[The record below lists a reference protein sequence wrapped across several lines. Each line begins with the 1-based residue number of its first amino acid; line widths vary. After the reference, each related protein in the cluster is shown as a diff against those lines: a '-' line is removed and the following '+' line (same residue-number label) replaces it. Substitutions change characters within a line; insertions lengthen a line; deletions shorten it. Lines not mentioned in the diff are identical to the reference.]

1 MAGSIQFDVLL
12 TLAGS
17 ETGDP
22 LNSGLPILYRFD
34 ALDDFGKEKGMA
46 LTSKPNARRAVIIF
60 GGLTLLGALLI
71 ALFYAEEDWRGKRA
85 WEKCK
90 RELEAKGEVLDWNAY
105 IPPLVPDDQNIFKAP
120 KMAKWFVKPKP
131 GSQATNDLAARLSFG
146 EFSRRFPNAS
156 SATIAEL
163 TVMASSNYTIAA
175 SNIADIKL
183 RYSSYGSAFFLQE
196 DVIETNAG
204 ANNFNIPRVD
214 FALVPLDFAITNLAY
229 HAGITYVLDSNVVSE
244 LPLLA
249 TATAR
254 WEGITA
260 RQALLAL
267 LNHYGLQLI
276 DHSTN
281 GIARITRK
289 DASESHIFIPS
300 EIQRPL
306 LELLDQSVGT
316 NALGSQGPV
325 LLTGPAARIR
335 PVRILC
341 RSEGLPPDT
350 ELVKLFT
357 ELFPNGSAK
366 LGSPRIW
373 VESSGTNAVRV
384 MVDAVTASDYLAWS
398 DQFEPDFNLVRE
410 VLKRPF
416 ARMDGDYSQWFTMP
430 IPDYVSVRA
439 VVQTLAQRAQ
449 CYLLLGQ
456 PEKALP
462 ELTFLNDSRRLL
474 ESAPTGKPMTLVAT
488 MIDAAV
494 VDLYADTITEGMR
507 LGAWHEPQLIEL
519 QQQRDELK
527 LSLIA
532 ESFRAERA
540 GMCSY
545 FEQLLSHDTGVW
557 EFVKSESHLAMPRGW
572 LYLNLITI
580 AKFHQDVLDV
590 IDVKQNT
597 VLSHKVDEITEG
609 FDARTK
615 HFRPNTYVAAIVIP
629 NYTRAI
635 VTFAHSQTLA
645 NEAQVVCALERYRLA
660 HNQYPESLEALIP
673 LFMEKLPRDVID
685 GEPLHYRRQANG
697 TFLLYSVGWNETD
710 DGGQVALKKDGSED
724 REKGDWVWKNPA
736 R

>member
-1 MAGSIQFDVLL
+1 MV
-12 TLAGS
+12 
-17 ETGDP
+17 
-22 LNSGLPILYRFD
+22 IL
-34 ALDDFGKEKGMA
+34 
-46 LTSKPNARRAVIIF
+46 
-60 GGLTLLGALLI
+60 GGVALLV

-90 RELEAKGEVLDWNAY
+90 QELEAKGEVLDWNAY
-105 IPPLVPDDQNIFKAP
+105 IPPPVPDDQNIFKAP
-120 KMAKWFVKPKP
+120 KMAEWFVKPRP
-131 GSQATNDLAARLSFG
+131 GSNRTNELATRLSKN
-146 EFSRRFPNAS
+146 EFSRQFPNADS
-156 SATIAEL
+156 VTLAEI
-163 TVMASSNYTIAA
+163 TVVPPA
-175 SNIADIKL
+175 SNTVAISNAADIEL
-183 RYSSYGSAFFLQE
+183 RYHSAGKAVFLP
-196 DVIETNAG
+196 DSVVETNFSAPH
-204 ANNFNIPRVD
+204 FNIPVIQ
-214 FALVPLDFAITNLAY
+214 FESVPLDVGITNIARV
-229 HAGITYVLDSNVVSE
+229 AGITYVLDSNVISE
-244 LPLLA
+244 LAVLPSVSI
-249 TATAR
+249 R
-254 WEGITA
+254 WEYLTA
-260 RQALLAL
+260 RQGLLTL
-267 LNHYGLQLI
+267 LNKYNFQLI
-276 DHSTN
+276 DDPKT
-281 GIARITRK
+281 GVARITRK
-289 DASESHIFIPS
+289 GPGAFPIYASSDVRKQLTES
-300 EIQRPL
+300 
-306 LELLDQSVGT
+306 LENAMGA
-316 NALGSQGPV
+316 NALGSHGSA
-325 LLTGPAARIR
+325 LLIR
-335 PVRILC
+335 PLNQIRPLRIVC
-341 RSEGLPPDT
+341 HSENTPPDA
-350 ELVKLFT
+350 EMIEFFT
-357 ELFPNGSAK
+357 ELFPQASAR

-373 VESSGTNAVRV
+373 VEPAGTNSFRV
-384 MVDAVTASDYLAWS
+384 IVDSASAADYLAWS
-398 DQFEPDFNLVRE
+398 DQFNPDFNLVRE

-462 ELTFLNDSRRLL
+462 ELTLLNDSRRLL

-724 REKGDWVWKNPA
+724 REKGDWVWKN
-736 R
+736 

>member
-1 MAGSIQFDVLL
+1 MV
-12 TLAGS
+12 
-17 ETGDP
+17 
-22 LNSGLPILYRFD
+22 IL
-34 ALDDFGKEKGMA
+34 
-46 LTSKPNARRAVIIF
+46 
-60 GGLTLLGALLI
+60 GGVALLV

-90 RELEAKGEVLDWNAY
+90 QELEAKGEVLDWNAY
-105 IPPLVPDDQNIFKAP
+105 IPPPVPDDQNIFKAP
-120 KMAKWFVKPKP
+120 KMAEWFVKPRP
-131 GSQATNDLAARLSFG
+131 GSNRTNELATRLSKN
-146 EFSRRFPNAS
+146 EFSRQFPNADS
-156 SATIAEL
+156 VTLAEI
-163 TVMASSNYTIAA
+163 TVVPPA
-175 SNIADIKL
+175 SNTVAISNAADIEL
-183 RYSSYGSAFFLQE
+183 RYHSAGKAVFLP
-196 DVIETNAG
+196 DSVVETNFSAPH
-204 ANNFNIPRVD
+204 FNIPVIQ
-214 FALVPLDFAITNLAY
+214 FESVPLDVGITNIARV
-229 HAGITYVLDSNVVSE
+229 AGITYVLDSNVISE
-244 LPLLA
+244 LAVLPSVSI
-249 TATAR
+249 R
-254 WEGITA
+254 WEYLTA
-260 RQALLAL
+260 RQGLLTL
-267 LNHYGLQLI
+267 LNKYNFQLI
-276 DHSTN
+276 DDPKT
-281 GIARITRK
+281 GVARITRK
-289 DASESHIFIPS
+289 GPGAFPIYASSDVRKQLTES
-300 EIQRPL
+300 
-306 LELLDQSVGT
+306 LENAMGA
-316 NALGSQGPV
+316 NALGSHGSA
-325 LLTGPAARIR
+325 LLIR
-335 PVRILC
+335 PLNQIRPLRIVC
-341 RSEGLPPDT
+341 HSENTPPDA
-350 ELVKLFT
+350 EMIEFFT
-357 ELFPNGSAK
+357 ELFPQASAR

-373 VESSGTNAVRV
+373 VEPAGTNSFRV
-384 MVDAVTASDYLAWS
+384 IVDSASAADYLAWS
-398 DQFEPDFNLVRE
+398 DQFNPDFNLIRE

-462 ELTFLNDSRRLL
+462 ELTLLNDSRRLL

-724 REKGDWVWKNPA
+724 REKGDWVWKN
-736 R
+736 

>member
-1 MAGSIQFDVLL
+1 MV
-12 TLAGS
+12 
-17 ETGDP
+17 
-22 LNSGLPILYRFD
+22 IL
-34 ALDDFGKEKGMA
+34 
-46 LTSKPNARRAVIIF
+46 
-60 GGLTLLGALLI
+60 GGVALLV

-90 RELEAKGEVLDWNAY
+90 QELEAKGEVLDWNAY
-105 IPPLVPDDQNIFKAP
+105 IPPPVPDDQNIFKAP
-120 KMAKWFVKPKP
+120 KMAEWFVKPRP
-131 GSQATNDLAARLSFG
+131 GSNRTNELATRLSKN
-146 EFSRRFPNAS
+146 EFSRQFPNADS
-156 SATIAEL
+156 VTLAEI
-163 TVMASSNYTIAA
+163 TVVPPA
-175 SNIADIKL
+175 SNTVAISNAADIEL
-183 RYSSYGSAFFLQE
+183 RYHSAGKAVFLP
-196 DVIETNAG
+196 DSVVETNFSAPH
-204 ANNFNIPRVD
+204 FNIPVIQ
-214 FALVPLDFAITNLAY
+214 FESVPLDVGITNIARV
-229 HAGITYVLDSNVVSE
+229 AGITYVLDSNVISE
-244 LPLLA
+244 LAVLPSVSI
-249 TATAR
+249 R
-254 WEGITA
+254 WEYLTA
-260 RQALLAL
+260 RQGLLTL
-267 LNHYGLQLI
+267 LNKYNFQLI
-276 DHSTN
+276 DDPKT
-281 GIARITRK
+281 GVARITRK
-289 DASESHIFIPS
+289 GPGAFPIYASSDVRKQLTES
-300 EIQRPL
+300 
-306 LELLDQSVGT
+306 LENAMGA
-316 NALGSQGPV
+316 NALGSQGSA
-325 LLTGPAARIR
+325 LLIR
-335 PVRILC
+335 PLNQIRPLRIVC
-341 RSEGLPPDT
+341 HSENTPPDA
-350 ELVKLFT
+350 EMIEFFT
-357 ELFPNGSAK
+357 ELFPQASAR

-373 VESSGTNAVRV
+373 VEPAGTNSFRV
-384 MVDAVTASDYLAWS
+384 IVDSASAADYLAWS
-398 DQFEPDFNLVRE
+398 DQFNPDFNLIRE

-462 ELTFLNDSRRLL
+462 ELTLLNDSRRLL

>member
-1 MAGSIQFDVLL
+1 MV
-12 TLAGS
+12 
-17 ETGDP
+17 
-22 LNSGLPILYRFD
+22 IL
-34 ALDDFGKEKGMA
+34 
-46 LTSKPNARRAVIIF
+46 
-60 GGLTLLGALLI
+60 GGVALLV

-90 RELEAKGEVLDWNAY
+90 QELEAKGEVLDWNAY
-105 IPPLVPDDQNIFKAP
+105 IPPPVPDDQNIFKAP
-120 KMAKWFVKPKP
+120 KMAEWFVKPRP
-131 GSQATNDLAARLSFG
+131 GSNRTNELATRLSKN
-146 EFSRRFPNAS
+146 EFSRQFPNADS
-156 SATIAEL
+156 VTLAEI
-163 TVMASSNYTIAA
+163 TVVPPA
-175 SNIADIKL
+175 SNTVAISNAADIEL
-183 RYSSYGSAFFLQE
+183 RYHSAGKAVFLP
-196 DVIETNAG
+196 DSVVETNFSAPH
-204 ANNFNIPRVD
+204 FNIPVIQ
-214 FALVPLDFAITNLAY
+214 FESVPLDVGITNIARV
-229 HAGITYVLDSNVVSE
+229 AGITYVLDSNVISE
-244 LPLLA
+244 LAVLPSVSI
-249 TATAR
+249 R
-254 WEGITA
+254 WEYLTA
-260 RQALLAL
+260 RQGLLTL
-267 LNHYGLQLI
+267 LNKYNFQLI
-276 DHSTN
+276 DDPKT
-281 GIARITRK
+281 GVARITRK
-289 DASESHIFIPS
+289 GPGAFPIYASSDVRKQLTES
-300 EIQRPL
+300 
-306 LELLDQSVGT
+306 LENAMGA
-316 NALGSQGPV
+316 NALGSHGSA
-325 LLTGPAARIR
+325 LLIR
-335 PVRILC
+335 PLNQIRPLRIVC
-341 RSEGLPPDT
+341 HSENTPPDA
-350 ELVKLFT
+350 EMIEFFT
-357 ELFPNGSAK
+357 ELFPQASAR

-373 VESSGTNAVRV
+373 VEPAGTNSFRV
-384 MVDAVTASDYLAWS
+384 IVDSASAADYLAWS
-398 DQFEPDFNLVRE
+398 DQFNPDFNLVRE

-462 ELTFLNDSRRLL
+462 ELTLLNDSRRLL

>member
-1 MAGSIQFDVLL
+1 MV
-12 TLAGS
+12 
-17 ETGDP
+17 
-22 LNSGLPILYRFD
+22 IL
-34 ALDDFGKEKGMA
+34 
-46 LTSKPNARRAVIIF
+46 
-60 GGLTLLGALLI
+60 GGVALLV

-90 RELEAKGEVLDWNAY
+90 QELEAKGEVLDWNAY
-105 IPPLVPDDQNIFKAP
+105 IPPPVPDDQNIFKAP
-120 KMAKWFVKPKP
+120 KMAEWFVKPRP
-131 GSQATNDLAARLSFG
+131 GSNRTNELATRLSKN
-146 EFSRRFPNAS
+146 EFSRQFPNADS
-156 SATIAEL
+156 VTLAEI
-163 TVMASSNYTIAA
+163 TVVPPA
-175 SNIADIKL
+175 SNTVAISNAADIEL
-183 RYSSYGSAFFLQE
+183 RYHSAGKAVFLP
-196 DVIETNAG
+196 DSVVETNFSAPH
-204 ANNFNIPRVD
+204 FNIPVIQ
-214 FALVPLDFAITNLAY
+214 FESVPLDVGITNIARV
-229 HAGITYVLDSNVVSE
+229 AGITYVLDSNVISE
-244 LPLLA
+244 LAVLPSVSI
-249 TATAR
+249 R
-254 WEGITA
+254 WEYLTD
-260 RQALLAL
+260 RQGLLTL
-267 LNHYGLQLI
+267 LNKYNFQLI
-276 DHSTN
+276 DDPKT
-281 GIARITRK
+281 GVARITRK
-289 DASESHIFIPS
+289 GPGAFPIYASSDVRKQLTES
-300 EIQRPL
+300 
-306 LELLDQSVGT
+306 LENAMGA
-316 NALGSQGPV
+316 NALGSHGSA
-325 LLTGPAARIR
+325 LLIR
-335 PVRILC
+335 PLNQIRPLRIVC
-341 RSEGLPPDT
+341 HSENTPPDA
-350 ELVKLFT
+350 EMIEFFT
-357 ELFPNGSAK
+357 ELFPQASAR

-373 VESSGTNAVRV
+373 VEPAGTNSFRV
-384 MVDAVTASDYLAWS
+384 IVDSASAADYLAWS
-398 DQFEPDFNLVRE
+398 DQFNPDFNLVRE

-462 ELTFLNDSRRLL
+462 ELTLLNDSRRLL

-615 HFRPNTYVAAIVIP
+615 HFRPNTYVAAIAIP

>member
-1 MAGSIQFDVLL
+1 MV
-12 TLAGS
+12 
-17 ETGDP
+17 
-22 LNSGLPILYRFD
+22 IL
-34 ALDDFGKEKGMA
+34 
-46 LTSKPNARRAVIIF
+46 
-60 GGLTLLGALLI
+60 GGVALLV

-90 RELEAKGEVLDWNAY
+90 QELEAKGEVLDWNAY
-105 IPPLVPDDQNIFKAP
+105 IPPPVPDDQNIFKAP
-120 KMAKWFVKPKP
+120 KMAEWFVKPRP
-131 GSQATNDLAARLSFG
+131 GSNRTNELATRLSKN
-146 EFSRRFPNAS
+146 EFSRQFPNADS
-156 SATIAEL
+156 VTLAEI
-163 TVMASSNYTIAA
+163 TVVPPA
-175 SNIADIKL
+175 SNTVAISNAADIEL
-183 RYSSYGSAFFLQE
+183 RYHSAGKAVFLP
-196 DVIETNAG
+196 DSVVETNFSAPH
-204 ANNFNIPRVD
+204 FNIPVIQ
-214 FALVPLDFAITNLAY
+214 FESVPLDVGITNIARV
-229 HAGITYVLDSNVVSE
+229 AGITYVLDSNVISE
-244 LPLLA
+244 LAVLPSVSI
-249 TATAR
+249 R
-254 WEGITA
+254 WEYLTA
-260 RQALLAL
+260 RQGLLTL
-267 LNHYGLQLI
+267 LNKYNFQLI
-276 DHSTN
+276 DDPKT
-281 GIARITRK
+281 GVARITRK
-289 DASESHIFIPS
+289 GPGAFPIYASSDVRKQLTES
-300 EIQRPL
+300 
-306 LELLDQSVGT
+306 LENAMGA
-316 NALGSQGPV
+316 NALGSHGSA
-325 LLTGPAARIR
+325 LLIR
-335 PVRILC
+335 PLNQIRPLRIVC
-341 RSEGLPPDT
+341 HSENTPPDA
-350 ELVKLFT
+350 EMIEFFT
-357 ELFPNGSAK
+357 ELFPQASAR

-373 VESSGTNAVRV
+373 VEPAGTNSFRV
-384 MVDAVTASDYLAWS
+384 IVDSASAADYLAWS
-398 DQFEPDFNLVRE
+398 DQFNPDFNLVRE

-462 ELTFLNDSRRLL
+462 ELTLLNDSRRLL

-645 NEAQVVCALERYRLA
+645 NEAQVVFALERYRLA

-710 DGGQVALKKDGSED
+710 AGGQVALKKDGSED
-724 REKGDWVWKNPA
+724 REKGDWVWKN
-736 R
+736 

>member
-1 MAGSIQFDVLL
+1 MV
-12 TLAGS
+12 
-17 ETGDP
+17 
-22 LNSGLPILYRFD
+22 IL
-34 ALDDFGKEKGMA
+34 
-46 LTSKPNARRAVIIF
+46 
-60 GGLTLLGALLI
+60 GGVALLV

-90 RELEAKGEVLDWNAY
+90 QELEAKGEVLDWNAY
-105 IPPLVPDDQNIFKAP
+105 IPPPVPDDQNIFKAP
-120 KMAKWFVKPKP
+120 KMAEWFVKPRP
-131 GSQATNDLAARLSFG
+131 GSNRTNELATRLSKN
-146 EFSRRFPNAS
+146 EFSRQFPNADS
-156 SATIAEL
+156 VTLAEI
-163 TVMASSNYTIAA
+163 TVVPPA
-175 SNIADIKL
+175 SNTVAISNAADIEL
-183 RYSSYGSAFFLQE
+183 RYHSAGKAVFLP
-196 DVIETNAG
+196 DSVVETNFSAPH
-204 ANNFNIPRVD
+204 FNIPVIQ
-214 FALVPLDFAITNLAY
+214 FESVPLDVGITNIARV
-229 HAGITYVLDSNVVSE
+229 AGITYVLDSNVISE
-244 LPLLA
+244 LAVLPSVSI
-249 TATAR
+249 R
-254 WEGITA
+254 WEYLTA
-260 RQALLAL
+260 RQGLLTL
-267 LNHYGLQLI
+267 LNKYNFQLI
-276 DHSTN
+276 DDPKT
-281 GIARITRK
+281 GVARITRK
-289 DASESHIFIPS
+289 GPGAFPIYASSDVRKQLTES
-300 EIQRPL
+300 
-306 LELLDQSVGT
+306 LENAMGA
-316 NALGSQGPV
+316 NALGSHGSA
-325 LLTGPAARIR
+325 LLIR
-335 PVRILC
+335 PLNQIRPLRIVC
-341 RSEGLPPDT
+341 HSENTPPDA
-350 ELVKLFT
+350 EMIEFFT
-357 ELFPNGSAK
+357 ELFPQASAR

-373 VESSGTNAVRV
+373 VEPAGTNSFRV
-384 MVDAVTASDYLAWS
+384 IVDSASAADYLAWS
-398 DQFEPDFNLVRE
+398 DQFNPDFNLVRE

-462 ELTFLNDSRRLL
+462 ELTLLNDSRRLL

-645 NEAQVVCALERYRLA
+645 NEAQVVFALERYRLA

-724 REKGDWVWKNPA
+724 REKGDWVWKN
-736 R
+736 

>member
-1 MAGSIQFDVLL
+1 MV
-12 TLAGS
+12 
-17 ETGDP
+17 
-22 LNSGLPILYRFD
+22 IL
-34 ALDDFGKEKGMA
+34 
-46 LTSKPNARRAVIIF
+46 
-60 GGLTLLGALLI
+60 GGVALLV

-90 RELEAKGEVLDWNAY
+90 QELEAKGEVLDWNAY
-105 IPPLVPDDQNIFKAP
+105 IPPPVPDDQNIFKAP
-120 KMAKWFVKPKP
+120 KMAEWFVKPRP
-131 GSQATNDLAARLSFG
+131 GSNRTNELATRLSKN
-146 EFSRRFPNAS
+146 EFSRQFPNADS
-156 SATIAEL
+156 VTLAEI
-163 TVMASSNYTIAA
+163 TVVPPA
-175 SNIADIKL
+175 SNTVAISNAADIEL
-183 RYSSYGSAFFLQE
+183 RYHSAGKAVFLP
-196 DVIETNAG
+196 DSVVETNFSAPH
-204 ANNFNIPRVD
+204 FNIPVIQ
-214 FALVPLDFAITNLAY
+214 FESVPLDVGITNIARV
-229 HAGITYVLDSNVVSE
+229 AGITYVLDSNVISE
-244 LPLLA
+244 LAVLPSVSI
-249 TATAR
+249 R
-254 WEGITA
+254 WEYLTA
-260 RQALLAL
+260 RQGLLTL
-267 LNHYGLQLI
+267 LNKYNFQLI
-276 DHSTN
+276 DDPKT
-281 GIARITRK
+281 GVARITRK
-289 DASESHIFIPS
+289 GPGAFPIYASSDVRKQLTES
-300 EIQRPL
+300 
-306 LELLDQSVGT
+306 LENAMGA
-316 NALGSQGPV
+316 NALGSHGSA
-325 LLTGPAARIR
+325 LLIR
-335 PVRILC
+335 PLNQIRPLRIVC
-341 RSEGLPPDT
+341 HSENTPPDA
-350 ELVKLFT
+350 EMIEFFT
-357 ELFPNGSAK
+357 ELFPQASAR

-373 VESSGTNAVRV
+373 VEPAGTNSFRV
-384 MVDAVTASDYLAWS
+384 IVDSASAADYLAWS
-398 DQFEPDFNLVRE
+398 DQFNPDFNLVRE

-462 ELTFLNDSRRLL
+462 ELTLLNDSRRLL

-609 FDARTK
+609 LDARTK

-724 REKGDWVWKNPA
+724 REKGDWVWKN
-736 R
+736 

>member
-1 MAGSIQFDVLL
+1 MV
-12 TLAGS
+12 
-17 ETGDP
+17 
-22 LNSGLPILYRFD
+22 IL
-34 ALDDFGKEKGMA
+34 
-46 LTSKPNARRAVIIF
+46 
-60 GGLTLLGALLI
+60 GGVALLV

-90 RELEAKGEVLDWNAY
+90 QELEAKGEVLDWNAY
-105 IPPLVPDDQNIFKAP
+105 IPPPVPDDQNIFKAP
-120 KMAKWFVKPKP
+120 KMAEWFVKPRP
-131 GSQATNDLAARLSFG
+131 GSNRTNELATRLSKN
-146 EFSRRFPNAS
+146 EFSRQFPNADS
-156 SATIAEL
+156 VTLAEI
-163 TVMASSNYTIAA
+163 TVVPPTSNTVAI
-175 SNIADIKL
+175 SNAADIEL
-183 RYSSYGSAFFLQE
+183 RYHSAGKAVFLP
-196 DVIETNAG
+196 DSVVETNFSAPH
-204 ANNFNIPRVD
+204 FNIPVIQ
-214 FALVPLDFAITNLAY
+214 FESVPLDVGITNIARV
-229 HAGITYVLDSNVVSE
+229 AGITYVLDSNVISE
-244 LPLLA
+244 LAVLPSVSI
-249 TATAR
+249 R
-254 WEGITA
+254 WEYLTA
-260 RQALLAL
+260 RQGLLTL
-267 LNHYGLQLI
+267 LNKYNFQLI
-276 DHSTN
+276 DDPKT
-281 GIARITRK
+281 GVARITRK
-289 DASESHIFIPS
+289 GPGAFPIYASSDVRKQLTES
-300 EIQRPL
+300 
-306 LELLDQSVGT
+306 LENAMGA
-316 NALGSQGPV
+316 NALGSHGSA
-325 LLTGPAARIR
+325 LLIR
-335 PVRILC
+335 PLNQIRPLRIVC
-341 RSEGLPPDT
+341 HSENTPPDA
-350 ELVKLFT
+350 EMIEFFT
-357 ELFPNGSAK
+357 ELFPQASAR

-373 VESSGTNAVRV
+373 VEPAGTNSFRV
-384 MVDAVTASDYLAWS
+384 IVDSASAADYLAWS
-398 DQFEPDFNLVRE
+398 DQFNPDFNLVRE

-462 ELTFLNDSRRLL
+462 ELTLLNDSRRLL

-724 REKGDWVWKNPA
+724 REKGDWVWKN
-736 R
+736 

>member
-1 MAGSIQFDVLL
+1 MV
-12 TLAGS
+12 
-17 ETGDP
+17 
-22 LNSGLPILYRFD
+22 IL
-34 ALDDFGKEKGMA
+34 
-46 LTSKPNARRAVIIF
+46 
-60 GGLTLLGALLI
+60 GGVALLV

-90 RELEAKGEVLDWNAY
+90 QELEAKGEVLDWNAY
-105 IPPLVPDDQNIFKAP
+105 IPPPVPDDQNIFKAP
-120 KMAKWFVKPKP
+120 KMAEWFVKPRP
-131 GSQATNDLAARLSFG
+131 GSNRTNELATRLSKN
-146 EFSRRFPNAS
+146 EFSRQFPNADS
-156 SATIAEL
+156 VTLAEI
-163 TVMASSNYTIAA
+163 TVVPPA
-175 SNIADIKL
+175 SNTVAISNAADIEL
-183 RYSSYGSAFFLQE
+183 RYHSAGKAVFLP
-196 DVIETNAG
+196 DSVVETNFSAPH
-204 ANNFNIPRVD
+204 FNIPVIQ
-214 FALVPLDFAITNLAY
+214 FESVPLDVGITNIARV
-229 HAGITYVLDSNVVSE
+229 AGITYVLDSNVISE
-244 LPLLA
+244 LAVLPSVSI
-249 TATAR
+249 R
-254 WEGITA
+254 WEYLTA
-260 RQALLAL
+260 RQGLLTL
-267 LNHYGLQLI
+267 LNKYNFQLI
-276 DHSTN
+276 DDPKT
-281 GIARITRK
+281 GVARITRK
-289 DASESHIFIPS
+289 GPGAFPIYASSDVRKQLTES
-300 EIQRPL
+300 
-306 LELLDQSVGT
+306 LENAMGA
-316 NALGSQGPV
+316 NALGSQGSA
-325 LLTGPAARIR
+325 LLIR
-335 PVRILC
+335 PLNQIRPLRIVC
-341 RSEGLPPDT
+341 HSENTPPDA
-350 ELVKLFT
+350 EMIEFFT
-357 ELFPNGSAK
+357 ELFPQASAR

-373 VESSGTNAVRV
+373 VEPAGTNSFRV
-384 MVDAVTASDYLAWS
+384 IVDSASAADYLAWS
-398 DQFEPDFNLVRE
+398 DQFNPDFNLVRE

-462 ELTFLNDSRRLL
+462 ELTLLNDSRRLL

>member
-1 MAGSIQFDVLL
+1 V
-12 TLAGS
+12 TLA
-17 ETGDP
+17 EITVVP
-22 LNSGLPILYRFD
+22 P
-34 ALDDFGKEKGMA
+34 
-46 LTSKPNARRAVIIF
+46 TSNTVAISNA
-60 GGLTLLGALLI
+60 
-71 ALFYAEEDWRGKRA
+71 
-85 WEKCK
+85 
-90 RELEAKGEVLDWNAY
+90 
-105 IPPLVPDDQNIFKAP
+105 
-120 KMAKWFVKPKP
+120 
-131 GSQATNDLAARLSFG
+131 
-146 EFSRRFPNAS
+146 
-156 SATIAEL
+156 
-163 TVMASSNYTIAA
+163 
-175 SNIADIKL
+175 ADIEL
-183 RYSSYGSAFFLQE
+183 RYHSAGKAVFLP
-196 DVIETNAG
+196 DSVVETNFSAPH
-204 ANNFNIPRVD
+204 FNIPVIQ
-214 FALVPLDFAITNLAY
+214 FESVPLDVGITNIARV
-229 HAGITYVLDSNVVSE
+229 AGITYVLDSNVISE
-244 LPLLA
+244 LAALPSVSI
-249 TATAR
+249 R
-254 WEGITA
+254 WEYLTA
-260 RQALLAL
+260 RQGLLTL
-267 LNHYGLQLI
+267 LNKYNFQLI
-276 DHSTN
+276 DDPKT
-281 GIARITRK
+281 GVARITRK
-289 DASESHIFIPS
+289 GPGAFPIYASSDVRKQLTES
-300 EIQRPL
+300 
-306 LELLDQSVGT
+306 LENAMGA
-316 NALGSQGPV
+316 NALGSHGSA
-325 LLTGPAARIR
+325 LLIR
-335 PVRILC
+335 PLNQIRPLRIVC
-341 RSEGLPPDT
+341 HSENTPPDA
-350 ELVKLFT
+350 EMIEFFT
-357 ELFPNGSAK
+357 ELFPQASAR

-373 VESSGTNAVRV
+373 VEPAGTNSFRV
-384 MVDAVTASDYLAWS
+384 IVDSASAADYLAWS
-398 DQFEPDFNLVRE
+398 DQFNPDFNLVRE

-462 ELTFLNDSRRLL
+462 ELTLLNDSRRLL

-724 REKGDWVWKNPA
+724 REKGDWVWKN
-736 R
+736 

>member
-1 MAGSIQFDVLL
+1 
-12 TLAGS
+12 
-17 ETGDP
+17 
-22 LNSGLPILYRFD
+22 
-34 ALDDFGKEKGMA
+34 
-46 LTSKPNARRAVIIF
+46 
-60 GGLTLLGALLI
+60 
-71 ALFYAEEDWRGKRA
+71 
-85 WEKCK
+85 
-90 RELEAKGEVLDWNAY
+90 
-105 IPPLVPDDQNIFKAP
+105 VPDDQNIFKAP
-120 KMAKWFVKPKP
+120 KMAEWFVKPRP
-131 GSQATNDLAARLSFG
+131 GSNRTNELATRLSKN
-146 EFSRRFPNAS
+146 EFSRQFPNADS
-156 SATIAEL
+156 VTLAEI
-163 TVMASSNYTIAA
+163 TVVPPA
-175 SNIADIKL
+175 SNTVAISNAADIEL
-183 RYSSYGSAFFLQE
+183 RYHSAGKAVFLP
-196 DVIETNAG
+196 DSVVETNFSAPH
-204 ANNFNIPRVD
+204 FNIPVIQ
-214 FALVPLDFAITNLAY
+214 FESVPLDVGITNIARV
-229 HAGITYVLDSNVVSE
+229 AGITYVLDSNVISE
-244 LPLLA
+244 LAVLPSVSI
-249 TATAR
+249 R
-254 WEGITA
+254 WEYLTA
-260 RQALLAL
+260 RQGLLTL
-267 LNHYGLQLI
+267 LNKYNFQLI
-276 DHSTN
+276 DDPKT
-281 GIARITRK
+281 GVARITRK
-289 DASESHIFIPS
+289 GPGAFPIYASSDVRKQLTES
-300 EIQRPL
+300 
-306 LELLDQSVGT
+306 LENAMGA
-316 NALGSQGPV
+316 NALGSQGSA
-325 LLTGPAARIR
+325 LLIR
-335 PVRILC
+335 PLNQIRPLRIVC
-341 RSEGLPPDT
+341 HSENMPPDA
-350 ELVKLFT
+350 EMIEFFT
-357 ELFPNGSAK
+357 ELFPQASAR

-373 VESSGTNAVRV
+373 VEPAGTNSFRV
-384 MVDAVTASDYLAWS
+384 IVDSASAADYLAWS
-398 DQFEPDFNLVRE
+398 DQFNPDFNLIRE

-462 ELTFLNDSRRLL
+462 ELTLLNDSRRLL